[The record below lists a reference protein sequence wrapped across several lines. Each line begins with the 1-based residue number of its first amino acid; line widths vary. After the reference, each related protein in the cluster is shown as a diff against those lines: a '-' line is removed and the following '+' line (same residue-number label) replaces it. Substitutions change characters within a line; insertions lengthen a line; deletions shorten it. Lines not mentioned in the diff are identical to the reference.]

1 MTPEEKQK
9 MDSMFKELTKHEVEF
24 LKEQGADQNEHGVFL
39 YISENGNGRI
49 SLDLF
54 LTSYKEWLIEH
65 KIVKEL

>member
-9 MDSMFKELTKHEVEF
+9 IDATLKELTKHEVKF
-24 LKEQGADQNEHGVFL
+24 LEEQGADQNEHGVFL
-39 YISENGNGRI
+39 YISENGNSRI